1 MKGYYIHR
9 YMPILLTHKNSLFA
23 YVELSLEKYIK
34 TKTMYAKIK
43 DENIRSRTNK
53 WLRNISKYIY
63 NESTIDK
70 TV

>member
-1 MKGYYIHR
+1 
-9 YMPILLTHKNSLFA
+9 MPILFTHKNSLFA

-53 WLRNISKYIY
+53 RFRNISKYIY

>member
-1 MKGYYIHR
+1 
-9 YMPILLTHKNSLFA
+9 MPILLTHKNSLFA

-43 DENIRSRTNK
+43 DENIRFRTNK

-70 TV
+70 TI

>member
-1 MKGYYIHR
+1 
-9 YMPILLTHKNSLFA
+9 MPMLLTHKNSLFA

-53 WLRNISKYIY
+53 RFRNISKYIY

>member
-1 MKGYYIHR
+1 
-9 YMPILLTHKNSLFA
+9 MPILLTHKNSLFA

-53 WLRNISKYIY
+53 RFRNISKYIY

-70 TV
+70 TI

>member
-1 MKGYYIHR
+1 
-9 YMPILLTHKNSLFA
+9 MPTLLTHKNCLFA
-23 YVELSLEKYIK
+23 YEELSLEKYIK

-43 DENIRSRTNK
+43 DENIRFRTNK
-53 WLRNISKYIY
+53 RFRNISKYIY

>member
-1 MKGYYIHR
+1 M
-9 YMPILLTHKNSLFA
+9 LLTHKNSLFA
-23 YVELSLEKYIK
+23 YVELSLEKYMK

-53 WLRNISKYIY
+53 RFRNISKYIY

>member
-1 MKGYYIHR
+1 
-9 YMPILLTHKNSLFA
+9 MPILLTHKNSLFA

-53 WLRNISKYIY
+53 RFRNISKYIY

>member
-1 MKGYYIHR
+1 
-9 YMPILLTHKNSLFA
+9 
-23 YVELSLEKYIK
+23 VELSLEKYIK

>member
-1 MKGYYIHR
+1 M
-9 YMPILLTHKNSLFA
+9 FA
-23 YVELSLEKYIK
+23 HVELSLEKYIE
-34 TKTMYAKIK
+34 TKTEYAKIK
-43 DENIRSRTNK
+43 DENIRFRTNK